1 MICNFVLGLCVV
13 GGMQV
18 GPGVY
23 QLEIIDAGGTVH
35 KILTKMSEVYTPM
48 QGAKKPPEGGVSP
61 RDYRK

>member
-18 GPGVY
+18 GPEVY

-35 KILTKMSEVYTPM
+35 KILTKMSEEGYVNAGP
-48 QGAKKPPEGGVSP
+48 QKPPGGGC
-61 RDYRK
+61 

>member
-23 QLEIIDAGGTVH
+23 QLEIIDSGGTVH
-35 KILTKMSEVYTPM
+35 KILTKMSE
-48 QGAKKPPEGGVSP
+48 EGYVNAGRP
-61 RDYRK
+61 N

>member
-35 KILTKMSEVYTPM
+35 KILTKMSEVFTPM
-48 QGAKKPPEGGVSP
+48 QGGQIDPQRGC
-61 RDYRK
+61 

>member
-35 KILTKMSEVYTPM
+35 KILTKMSEEGYVNAGP
-48 QGAKKPPEGGVSP
+48 QKPPGGGC
-61 RDYRK
+61 

>member
-23 QLEIIDAGGTVH
+23 QLEIIDSGGTVH

-48 QGAKKPPEGGVSP
+48 QGGQITPGGGC
-61 RDYRK
+61 

>member
-35 KILTKMSEVYTPM
+35 RILTKMSEVFTPM
-48 QGAKKPPEGGVSP
+48 QGGQN
-61 RDYRK
+61 